1 MDQATKRFIS
11 DLLGVLV
18 ILAVGVLAFLYY
30 GDAAILV
37 ADGLALT
44 VWVAGDII
52 LSRKG

>member
-1 MDQATKRFIS
+1 MDQPTKRFIT
-11 DLLGVLV
+11 DVLAVLV

-30 GDAAILV
+30 GDSGILV

-52 LSRKG
+52 LSRK

>member
-1 MDQATKRFIS
+1 MDQPTKRFTT
-11 DLLGVLV
+11 DLLAVLL